1 MSQEPTQ
8 PAVPIPPPAP
18 PPPSPWQQPQVVIA
32 LITGIVTVIAAFI
45 GIIPSLI
52 PDSAPTPTPP
62 PTLTATVIAAVAAAP
77 SATPMADSVP
87 TATSLP
93 AVDSVPVMVLEATTT
108 PLPAFGDPTNAPD
121 APPTPAIQSNPP
133 NALLIY
139 DGVAFT
145 LVNASGSTLSLAGV
159 RFTSSSGAFEASTW
173 ANASRVPDGNCVRLR
188 DATAGRRN
196 PPPECRNLLSLMEVG
211 SAALFWLKSSTFEVL
226 QNGAVI
232 ASCATDTDRCAIY
245 IPQ

>member
-8 PAVPIPPPAP
+8 PAVPIPPPA
-18 PPPSPWQQPQVVIA
+18 PSPWQQPQVVIA

-52 PDSAPTPTPP
+52 PASAPTPP

-145 LVNASGSTLSLAGV
+145 LVNASGGRLSLAGV